1 MVEKL
6 IEYSMNNKVII
17 IILVAIFSVWGIWG
31 MLNSPLD
38 ALPDLSDVQVI
49 VWTEWMGRSPDLIE
63 DQITYPIASTLLAA
77 PGINF
82 VRGQSMFGMSFVYA
96 VFEDGTDMYWA
107 RSRVLEYLNQVQGNL
122 PEGVTPVLGP
132 DATGVGW
139 VFQYTLVDTTG
150 QQNLADLR
158 TFNDWYLR
166 YWLESLPGV
175 AQVATVGGFTKQ
187 YQVTV
192 DPMKLLAYDIPL
204 PMVMHAIQESN
215 RDVGGRT
222 IEMAGTE
229 VMVRGRGYIQSI
241 EDIENIV
248 VMEME
253 GRPIRVQDLGAVEIG
268 GDQRRGIAEWNGE
281 GEAVGG
287 IVVMRYGENALNVIN
302 RIKDRIEEIKPSLP
316 PGVTLEI
323 AYDRS
328 DLIKEA
334 IGTLSNVLT
343 KEMIIV
349 LIVVG
354 LFLLH
359 FRSSL
364 VVILTLPVAVI
375 ISFVPIYMLGLTVNV
390 MSLGGIAI
398 AIGAMVDAAVVLVE
412 NAHKRLEQW
421 NEQGEP
427 GTRVNIIID
436 ATKEVG
442 RPIFFSLLVITIS
455 FLPVFALE
463 AQEGRL
469 FKPLAYTKTFAMFT
483 AAILSIS
490 FSAALIAL
498 FVKGKIHSEKN
509 HPLSRILHRLYLPLV
524 NFVLKYRWFTVGV
537 ALIAVLLAIP
547 IYNQLGSEFMPP
559 LEEGTI
565 LYMPTTPP
573 GMSVAEA
580 QYMLNIQGQILKS
593 FPEVVSV
600 QGKAGRGDTPTDP
613 APLNMFETTVILK
626 SISDWRKIP
635 NERWYSGW
643 MPNWM
648 KPPFRWI
655 WPEQRT
661 LSWDE
666 LINEMD
672 AALQVP
678 GMPNIWWMPVQ
689 TRTEMLATGVR
700 SALAVKVLG
709 PDLRTIEHT
718 SILIERV
725 LREIPGTRSAFAER
739 PTGGYYLDIETHR
752 DIAARYGL
760 TTDDVNSMV
769 EMAIGGMNITQTV
782 EGRERYPVNIRYGR
796 ELRQDLDD
804 IRRTYVP
811 TPAGAHIPLGMLA
824 TLEYIDGPPMIGN
837 EAGQLRNLVHVD
849 VTGRDIGGYVQEAR
863 QRIFEDIPIPPGIR
877 LEFAGQFQYMQRVE
891 ERLRI
896 LVPLTL
902 VIIFFLLFLNFK
914 SISRTLI
921 VLLSVP
927 FAIVGSFLLIW
938 MLGYNISIAVW
949 VGIIATAGVAAETGV
964 VMIIYLDHA
973 VKRRLDKGE
982 MTGPGDLMDA
992 IIEGAVQRL
1001 RPKLM
1006 TVVTTI
1012 IALVPIMFTVGV
1024 GAMAMQRIAAP
1035 MIGGL
1040 VTSTFLTLL
1049 IIPSI
1054 YFIWQIHALKKEPF
1068 WKG

>member
-1 MVEKL
+1 MVEKI
-6 IEYSMNNKVII
+6 IEYSMNNKAIV
-17 IILVAIFSVWGIWG
+17 IILVALLSAWGIWA
-31 MLNSPLD
+31 MLNNPLD

-77 PGINF
+77 PEIKF

-96 VFEDGTDMYWA
+96 IFEDGTDMYWA

-122 PEGVTPVLGP
+122 PDGVTPVLGP

-139 VFQYTLVDTTG
+139 VFQYSLVDTTG

-158 TFNDWYLR
+158 SFNDWYLR

-175 AQVATVGGFTKQ
+175 AQVATVGGFVKQ
-187 YQVTV
+187 YQVTI
-192 DPMKLLAYDIPL
+192 DPVKLLAYDIPL
-204 PMVMHAIQESN
+204 PMIMHAIQESN

-229 VMVRGRGYIQSI
+229 VMVRGRGYIQSVSDI
-241 EDIENIV
+241 EDIV

-253 GRPIRVQDLGAVEIG
+253 GRPIRIRDIGVVELG
-268 GDQRRGIAEWNGE
+268 GDQRRGVSEWNGK

-302 RIKDRIEEIKPSLP
+302 RVKARIDEIEPSLP
-316 PGVTLEI
+316 PGVKLEI

-334 IGTLSNVLT
+334 IGTLSGVLT
-343 KEMIIV
+343 KEIFIV

-354 LFLLH
+354 IFLLH
-359 FRSSL
+359 LRSSL
-364 VVILTLPVAVI
+364 VVILTLPIAVL
-375 ISFVPIYMLGLTVNV
+375 ISFVPIHMMGLTVNV

-421 NEQGEP
+421 KEDGEKESR
-427 GTRVNIIID
+427 TRVIIS

-455 FLPVFALE
+455 FLPVFGLE

-469 FKPLAYTKTFAMFT
+469 FKPLAYTKTFAMFV

-490 FSAALIAL
+490 FSAALIAF
-498 FVKGKIHSEKN
+498 FVKGKIHSEKD
-509 HPLSRILHRLYLPLV
+509 HPLSRFFHKLYLPLV
-524 NFVLKYRWFTVGV
+524 NVVLRFRWATVGV
-537 ALIAVLLAIP
+537 AIVAILLTIP

-559 LEEGTI
+559 LEEGSI

-593 FPEVVSV
+593 FPEVISV
-600 QGKAGRGDTPTDP
+600 QGKAGRAETPTDP
-613 APLNMFETTVILK
+613 APLNMFETTIILK
-626 SISDWRKIP
+626 PPSEWREISV
-635 NERWYSGW
+635 ERWYSGW
-643 MPNWM
+643 MPRFL
-648 KPPFRWI
+648 KPPFRLI
-655 WPEQRT
+655 WPEERRMN
-661 LSWDE
+661 WDE
-666 LINEMD
+666 LIAEMD
-672 AALQVP
+672 NALQVP

-709 PDLRTIEHT
+709 SDLQTIEHT
-718 SILIERV
+718 SILIERA

-739 PTGGYYLDIETHR
+739 PTGGYYLDIEPHR
-752 DIAARYGL
+752 DVAARYGL
-760 TTDDVNSMV
+760 TTDDVNNMV
-769 EMAIGGMNITQTV
+769 EMAIGGMNITHTV
-782 EGRERYPVNIRYGR
+782 EGRERYPVNVRYGR

-804 IRRTYVP
+804 IRRTYIP
-811 TPAGAHIPLGMLA
+811 TPAGAQIPLGMLA
-824 TLEYIDGPPMIGN
+824 RIEYIDGPPMINN

-849 VTGRDIGGYVQEAR
+849 VSGRDIGSYVEEAK
-863 QRIFEDIPIPPGIR
+863 QKIYEEVPIPAGVR
-877 LEFAGQFQYMQRVE
+877 LEFAGQYQYMQRVE
-891 ERLRI
+891 QRLQI

-902 VIIFFLLFLNFK
+902 AIIFFLLFLNFK
-914 SISRTLI
+914 SIARTLI

-927 FAIVGSFLLIW
+927 FAIVGSILLIW

-964 VMIIYLDHA
+964 VMIIYIDHA
-973 VKRRLDKGE
+973 VKRKLDEGT
-982 MTGPGDLMDA
+982 MSGIIDLKDA
-992 IIEGAVQRL
+992 IIDGAVQRL

-1012 IALVPIMFTVGV
+1012 IALVPIMFTAGV

-1040 VTSTFLTLL
+1040 ITSTILTLL
-1049 IIPSI
+1049 IIPAI
-1054 YFIWQIHALKKEPF
+1054 YLIWQTQALKKEPF
-1068 WKG
+1068 WKE

>member
-1 MVEKL
+1 
-6 IEYSMNNKVII
+6 MNNKAIVL
-17 IILVAIFSVWGIWG
+17 ILVAMFTVWGIWG

-107 RSRVLEYLNQVQGNL
+107 RSRVLEYLNQVQGKL

-158 TFNDWYLR
+158 SFNDWYLR

-175 AQVATVGGFTKQ
+175 AQVATVGGFTRQ
-187 YQVTV
+187 YQVNI
-192 DPMKLLAYDIPL
+192 DPVKLLAYNIPL
-204 PMVMHAIQESN
+204 PMVMHAVQESN

-229 VMVRGRGYIQSI
+229 VMVRGRGYITSA
-241 EDIENIV
+241 EDIENV
-248 VMEME
+248 VLMEME
-253 GRPIRVQDLGAVEIG
+253 GSPIRIKDIGIVELG
-268 GDQRRGIAEWNGE
+268 GDQRRGVAEWNGE

-302 RIKDRIEEIKPSLP
+302 RVKERLEEIEPSLP

-328 DLIKEA
+328 ELIKEA
-334 IGTLSNVLT
+334 ISTLSRVLT
-343 KEMIIV
+343 KEMLIVMIIV
-349 LIVVG
+349 GIF
-354 LFLLH
+354 LFH

-364 VVILTLPVAVI
+364 VVVITLPIAVI
-375 ISFVPIYMLGLTVNV
+375 ISFVPIYLMGLTVNV

-398 AIGAMVDAAVVLVE
+398 AIGVMVDAAIVLVE
-412 NAHKRLEQW
+412 NVHKRLESAGIADGRG
-421 NEQGEP
+421 NEESR
-427 GTRVNIIID
+427 TKVIID

-442 RPIFFSLLVITIS
+442 RPIFFSLLVVTIS

-469 FKPLAYTKTFAMFT
+469 FKPLAYTKTFAMFV

-490 FSAALIAL
+490 FSAALIAFL
-498 FVKGKIHSEKN
+498 VKGKIHSEEK
-509 HPLSRILHRLYLPLV
+509 HPLSRFLHKLYLPLV
-524 NFVLKYRWFTVGV
+524 NFVLKYRWFTVCIAIV
-537 ALIAVLLAIP
+537 AVLLAIP
-547 IYNQLGSEFMPP
+547 VYMQLGSEFMPP
-559 LEEGTI
+559 LEEGSI
-565 LYMPTTPP
+565 LYMPTTPA
-573 GMSVAEA
+573 GMSIAEA

-593 FPEVVSV
+593 FPEVRSV
-600 QGKAGRGDTPTDP
+600 QGKAGRADTPTDP

-626 SISDWRKIP
+626 SPSEWRKIP
-635 NERWYSGW
+635 ASRWYSGW
-643 MPNWM
+643 MPEWM
-648 KPPFRWI
+648 RPPFRWI
-655 WPEQRT
+655 WPDRRT
-661 LSWDE
+661 VTWDE
-666 LINEMD
+666 LIAEMD
-672 AALQVP
+672 AALRIP

-700 SALAVKVLG
+700 SILAVKVFG

-725 LREIPGTRSAFAER
+725 LRDIQGTRSAFAER
-739 PTGGYYLDIETHR
+739 PTGGYYIDIQPHR
-752 DIAARYGL
+752 DAVARYGL
-760 TTDDVNSMV
+760 TTDDVNTMV
-769 EMAIGGMNITQTV
+769 EMAIGGMNVTQTV
-782 EGRERYPVNIRYGR
+782 EGRERYPVNVRYGR
-796 ELRQDLDD
+796 ELRQDIDD
-804 IRRTYVP
+804 IRRIYVP
-811 TPAGAHIPLGMLA
+811 TPSGAQIPLGMLA
-824 TLEYIDGPPMIGN
+824 SIEYTDGPAMIGN
-837 EAGQLRNLVHVD
+837 EAGQLRNLVNVD
-849 VTGRDIGGYVQEAR
+849 VVGRDIGGYVEEAR
-863 QRIFEDIPIPPGIR
+863 QRIFEEIPLPPGVRI
-877 LEFAGQFQYMQRVE
+877 EFAGQYQYMQRVQK
-891 ERLRI
+891 RLQM
-896 LVPLTL
+896 LVPLAL
-902 VIIFFLLFLNFK
+902 AIIFFLLYVNFK
-914 SISRTLI
+914 SISRTII

-927 FAIVGSFLLIW
+927 FAVVGSFMLLW
-938 MLGYNISIAVW
+938 LLGYNMSIAVW
-949 VGIIATAGVAAETGV
+949 VGIIAMAGVATENAV
-964 VMIIYLDHA
+964 IVIIYIDQA
-973 VKRRLDKGE
+973 IKSRIEAGE
-982 MTGPGDLMDA
+982 MTNLADLKEA
-992 IIEGAVQRL
+992 IIDGAVQRL

-1006 TVVTTI
+1006 TVITDI
-1012 IALVPIMFTVGV
+1012 IALLPIMFTVGV
-1024 GAMAMQRIAAP
+1024 GAAAMQRIAAP

-1040 VTSTFLTLL
+1040 VTSAILTLL
-1049 IIPSI
+1049 IIPAI
-1054 YFIWQIHALKKEPF
+1054 YLIWQAQALRKEAF